1 MKEKFKKFKDSAFAK
16 QAYKVYTKMIYLVR
30 WIVIA
35 LIVGTVVGG
44 FATLFAKSMNFVTEF
59 RMENAWIILLMPL
72 VGIVIVASYKL
83 AHNDND
89 RGTNLVISSIS
100 SGEDVPLRMAPLIF
114 ISTVLTHLVGGSAGR
129 EGAALQLGGSLGN
142 YLSKLFRIDEK
153 DKRIIIMCGMSAAF
167 SALFGTPLAA
177 TIFALEVVSVGIMH
191 YSALVPCII
200 SSLMASGFAMDM
212 GIKPD
217 KFKVIDIP
225 EFTALT
231 GFQTIVLAI
240 GCAAVSMLFCVAMHK
255 VSALLKKMVKNAY
268 IRVVVVS
275 IVLIVAGFI
284 LQTTDYYGAGVHV
297 IERAIEGEVFI
308 AAFVIKILF
317 TSLTLG
323 AGFKGGEI
331 IPSFFVGA
339 TFGCLMG
346 QLIGLS
352 PSLCAA
358 MGMAAVFCGVTNCPI
373 ASLLIGFEL
382 FGDEVKLYLILS
394 VAISY
399 MMSGYY
405 GLYSDQKIMYSK
417 SKTEFINTHAK

>member
-1 MKEKFKKFKDSAFAK
+1 
-16 QAYKVYTKMIYLVR
+16 
-30 WIVIA
+30 
-35 LIVGTVVGG
+35 
-44 FATLFAKSMNFVTEF
+44 
-59 RMENAWIILLMPL
+59 
-72 VGIVIVASYKL
+72 
-83 AHNDND
+83 
-89 RGTNLVISSIS
+89 
-100 SGEDVPLRMAPLIF
+100 
-114 ISTVLTHLVGGSAGR
+114 
-129 EGAALQLGGSLGN
+129 
-142 YLSKLFRIDEK
+142 
-153 DKRIIIMCGMSAAF
+153 
-167 SALFGTPLAA
+167 
-177 TIFALEVVSVGIMH
+177 
-191 YSALVPCII
+191 
-200 SSLMASGFAMDM
+200 
-212 GIKPD
+212 
-217 KFKVIDIP
+217 
-225 EFTALT
+225 
-231 GFQTIVLAI
+231 
-240 GCAAVSMLFCVAMHK
+240 
-255 VSALLKKMVKNAY
+255 MVKNAY